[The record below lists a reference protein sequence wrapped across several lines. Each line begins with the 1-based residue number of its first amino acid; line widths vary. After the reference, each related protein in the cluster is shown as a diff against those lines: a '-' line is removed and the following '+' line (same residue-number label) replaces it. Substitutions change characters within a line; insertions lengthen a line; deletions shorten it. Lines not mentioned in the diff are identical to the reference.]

1 VTPIYI
7 MFVLIVCVKT
17 WQTDK
22 THRMSAIHFFLFK
35 TLFIKTGTR
44 YYPFQSCCILTI
56 SYGNSSFFG
65 ITNNIML
72 LDLNSYF
79 PIAIGLDFKFYF
91 VSKQNKR
98 RIATKQER
106 QTSTNWS
113 PRQNMEVKECI
124 YS

>member
-1 VTPIYI
+1 MTNGQNTSNVGNP
-7 MFVLIVCVKT
+7 
-17 WQTDK
+17 
-22 THRMSAIHFFLFK
+22 LFSYLK
-35 TLFIKTGTR
+35 HYSLKQVHGITLFI
-44 YYPFQSCCILTI
+44 QVISCCILTI
-56 SYGNSSFFG
+56 SYWNSSFVG
-65 ITNNIML
+65 ITNNTMV

-79 PIAIGLDFKFYF
+79 LIAIGLDFKLFYF

-113 PRQNMEVKECI
+113 PRQNMEVTECI